1 MTFSSFLEIL
11 MLLVPIELIFGIALG
26 IYFYSYL
33 KLPYKELTFY
43 LAICLITDLL
53 SRIAGDLLGSNLV
66 FFIIFS
72 IFELLFFYFFYQKHF
87 SYNKKRLLM
96 NAFVY
101 LAVAYMLGEL
111 YYLLNTKPKEFQTY
125 SRSLSS
131 FVILVIIFD
140 YLFKLLKS
148 NNLKSN
154 QLKQCSILI
163 VYCSINLIFF
173 LPFNF
178 LINVHSSVKFYFW
191 FFNLITTVV
200 FYSLIIKEIWKNGSK
215 QKLLQR
221 G

>member
-33 KLPYKELTFY
+33 KLPYKELIFY

-53 SRIAGDLLGSNLV
+53 SRIAGDLLGSNLI

-101 LAVAYMLGEL
+101 LAVAFMLGEL

-140 YLFKLLKS
+140 YLFKLLRS

-154 QLKQCSILI
+154 QLKQCSVLI

-200 FYSLIIKEIWKNGSK
+200 FYSLIIKEIWKNGSM

>member
-11 MLLVPIELIFGIALG
+11 MLLVPIELFFGIVLAV
-26 IYFYSYL
+26 YFYSYL
-33 KLPYKELTFY
+33 KQSFKELTFY
-43 LAICLITDLL
+43 LTVCLATDLL

-72 IFELLFFYFFYQKHF
+72 IFELLFFYLFYKKHF
-87 SYNKKRLLM
+87 SPNKKRLLI

-101 LAVAYMLGEL
+101 MAIAYMLGEL

-131 FVILVIIFD
+131 FVILIIILD
-140 YLFKLLKS
+140 YLFKLMKSDSLKTIR
-148 NNLKSN
+148 LRR
-154 QLKQCSILI
+154 CSILI
-163 VYCSINLIFF
+163 FYCSINLIFF

-191 FFNLITTVV
+191 FFNLITTGI
-200 FYSLIIKEIWKNGSK
+200 FYLLIINEIWKNGSK
-215 QKLLQR
+215 QKLLQH